1 MLIILI
7 NLTLLILKIQGNK
20 MQFNEQSIEEKSI
33 NTIRLLSVDAI
44 QKANSGHP
52 GMPMGCAPI
61 AYLLYK
67 KKLKHNPKNPSWFGR
82 DRFVLSGGHGSMLL
96 YSILHLSGYGVSLE
110 DIKNFRQWGSIT
122 PGHPE
127 FGLTPGVETT
137 TGPLGQ
143 GFANAVGM
151 AIASK
156 FLSAK
161 FNKPNFEILSNTIYA
176 IAGDGDFMEGIT
188 QEAASFAGNNGLNN
202 LIVFYDYN
210 HITIEGNTSL
220 AYSDDVQKRFE
231 SLNWNVLVVEDVN
244 NLGELDTAVNSAQN
258 ESSKP
263 TLIITNTTIG
273 FGSPNKSNTA
283 GIHGSPLGDEEIKLT
298 KENLGWD
305 TDKKFFVP
313 DEVYSHFSTVAEKG
327 AKLEQGWN
335 ELFEQYKNEYPNEAE
350 LFINGMNGEF
360 GDGWKSD
367 LPTFENYNEALATRS
382 ASGKVINAIKDY
394 LPTMIGGSADLAPS
408 TNTLMQSE
416 DSFSKENYSGR
427 NFHFGIREHAM
438 AGILNGVEYF
448 GGVISYGATFLV
460 FSDYL
465 RPSIRLASISKLR
478 PIYVFTHDSIGL
490 GEDGPTHQPIEHF
503 AALRSIPG
511 LIVIRP
517 ADANETVYAWR
528 TALETKGQPV
538 AILLTR
544 QKLHILDRTKY
555 ADAENLG
562 KGAYIIREC
571 NDTPDVILMATG
583 SEVELAIE
591 AAEKMENENVRVVSF
606 PSWELFEKQSAEY
619 KNFVLPKN
627 IKNRI
632 SIEAGISMGW
642 EKYVG
647 ENGISISIDG
657 KYGASAP
664 AKTLFE
670 QYGFTVENIIAKA
683 EEMFM

>member
-1 MLIILI
+1 MI
-7 NLTLLILKIQGNK
+7 
-20 MQFNEQSIEEKSI
+20 FNNQSIEEKSI
-33 NTIRLLSVDAI
+33 NTIRLLSIDAI

-67 KKLKHNPKNPSWFGR
+67 KILKHNPKNPNWLGR

-96 YSILHLSGYGVSLE
+96 YSILHLSGYDVSLD

-143 GFANAVGM
+143 GFTNAVGM
-151 AIASK
+151 ALAGK
-156 FLSAK
+156 YLSAK
-161 FNKPNFEILSNTIYA
+161 FNKENYSLLKNNIYA

-188 QEAASFAGNNGLNN
+188 QEAASFAGHNGLDN

-220 AYSDDVQKRFE
+220 AYSDDVRKRFE
-231 SLNWNVLVVEDVN
+231 SLNWNVLVVNDVN
-244 NLGELDTAVNSAQN
+244 NLEELESAIHSAQS

-263 TLIITNTTIG
+263 SLIITNTTIG

-283 GIHGSPLGDEEIKLT
+283 GIHGSPLGDDEIKLT

-305 TDKKFFVP
+305 ADKKFFIP
-313 DEVYSHFSTVAEKG
+313 EEVYSHFSDIAEVG
-327 AKLEQGWN
+327 LGLEKEWN
-335 ELFEQYKNEYPNEAE
+335 ELFENYKKEYPADAE
-350 LFINGMNGEF
+350 LFEQVMNGNF
-360 GDGWKSD
+360 GDNWKSY
-367 LPTFENYNEALATRS
+367 LPNFENYGEVIATRS
-382 ASGKVINAIKDY
+382 ASGKVINSIKDY

-408 TNTLMQSE
+408 TNTLMNNE
-416 DSFSKENYSGR
+416 DSFSKENFAGR
-427 NFHFGIREHAM
+427 NIHFGIREHAM
-438 AGILNGVEYF
+438 AGILNGMEYF
-448 GGVISYGATFLV
+448 GGTISYGATFLV

-465 RPSIRLASISKLR
+465 RPAIRLASISKLR

-490 GEDGPTHQPIEHF
+490 GEDGPTHQPIEHI
-503 AALRSIPG
+503 AALRAIPG

-517 ADANETVYAWR
+517 ADANETVYAWK
-528 TALETKGQPV
+528 TALETKKLPV

-544 QKLHILDRTKY
+544 QKLPILDRNKY
-555 ADAENLG
+555 ASAENAD
-562 KGAYIIREC
+562 KGAYIIKDC
-571 NDTPDVILMATG
+571 DGTPDIILMATG
-583 SEVELAIE
+583 SEVSLALD
-591 AAEKMENENVRVVSF
+591 AAEQMTEKNIRVVSF
-606 PSWELFEKQSAEY
+606 PSWELFDSQPDEY
-619 KNFVLPKN
+619 KNKVLPKN
-627 IKNRI
+627 VKNRI

-647 ENGISISIDG
+647 KDGISIAIDG

-664 AKTLFE
+664 AGILFDK
-670 QYGFTVENIIAKA
+670 YGFTVENIVDKA
-683 EEMFM
+683 NEMF

>member
-1 MLIILI
+1 
-7 NLTLLILKIQGNK
+7 
-20 MQFNEQSIEEKSI
+20 MQFSEQSIEQKSI

-67 KKLKHNPKNPSWFGR
+67 KILKHNPKNPNWLGR

-96 YSILHLSGYGVSLE
+96 YSILHLSGYTVTMD

-143 GFANAVGM
+143 GFTNAVGM
-151 AIASK
+151 AVASK
-156 FLSAK
+156 FLSSK
-161 FNKPNFEILSNTIYA
+161 FNNEKFQILNNKIYA

-188 QEAASFAGNNGLNN
+188 QEAASFAGQNHLNN

-210 HITIEGNTSL
+210 NITIEGNTAL

-231 SLNWNVLVVEDVN
+231 SLNWNVLIVNDVN
-244 NLGELDTAVNSAQN
+244 DLVELETAVNSAQN
-258 ESSKP
+258 KKDKP

-305 TDKKFFVP
+305 ADKKFFVP
-313 DEVYSHFSTVAEKG
+313 DEVYAHFQEVGEKG
-327 AKLEQGWN
+327 VELEKQWN
-335 ELFEQYKNEYPNEAE
+335 ELFGNYKSEYPADAE
-350 LFINGMNGEF
+350 LFIKVMKGDF
-360 GDGWKSD
+360 GDSWKQH
-367 LPTFENYNEALATRS
+367 LPNFENYDESIATRS
-382 ASGKVINAIKDY
+382 ASGKVINAIKDF

-408 TNTLMQSE
+408 TNTLMQNE
-416 DSFSKENYSGR
+416 YSFSKDNFEGR

-438 AGILNGVEYF
+438 AGILNGMEYF

-465 RPSIRLASISKLR
+465 RPSIRLAAISKLN

-517 ADANETVYAWR
+517 ADANETVYAWK
-528 TALETKGQPV
+528 TALETKGQPI

-544 QKLHILDRTKY
+544 QKLPIMDGTKY
-555 ADAENLG
+555 AAAENVS
-562 KGAYIIREC
+562 KGAYVIRES
-571 NDTPDVILMATG
+571 NGLPDLILMASG
-583 SEVELAIE
+583 SEVSLAIE
-591 AAEKMENENVRVVSF
+591 AAEKMENKNVRVVSF
-606 PSWELFEKQSAEY
+606 PSWELFEKQSDEY

-627 IKNRI
+627 VKNRI

-647 ENGISISIDG
+647 ENGIGIAIDG

-664 AKTLFE
+664 ATTLFE
-670 QYGFTVENIIAKA
+670 QYGFTVENIVAKA
-683 EEMFM
+683 EKMLM